1 MIYLG
6 KDPIGVN
13 KFNNNEPHN
22 YAYDGVDLSKV
33 FVDADAMYEQL
44 AAENYENIHIGD
56 YWPVTLN
63 GTYRDY
69 GNLTAPAGTTY
80 YSDEAMTTVAGT
92 TSEDIV
98 VSDARSDSNF
108 PGCHKPAVI
117 IKISNVNYYVDWDD
131 CLDYQERTLSNA
143 IVKFEVADINPY
155 WRYGDSGALTG
166 NKPHILFCARDCIPH
181 TLKMRKTYETWEGQH
196 IDEFTGDGTTA
207 EFTLSGTVGT
217 IGYVWVGGTR
227 KAYNTHYTFGNNKV
241 TFKAGQIPADGA
253 EILIE
258 WCDGKTPWRGSAM
271 YRTFNDPD
279 YGLLPL
285 LQAADP
291 KLMSHIYTGPNGK
304 GMRYY
309 GETRAK
315 TGAQGGTWEDR
326 GLLFLPLEDEVW
338 GRFCYHSGSN
348 AASNMQQWALYR
360 SGRRHFSKG
369 VGNGA
374 SRSTWWL
381 ASSNSVTTF
390 TYVDY
395 NGTPAANRAAFALG
409 AAPAYIFA

>member
-22 YAYDGVDLSKV
+22 YAFDGLDLSKV
-33 FVDADAMYEQL
+33 FVDADALQAAL
-44 AAENYENIHIGD
+44 AAEDYENIHVGD

-69 GNLTAPAGTTY
+69 GNMTVPAGTTY
-80 YSDEAMTTVAGT
+80 YSDEAMTAVAGT
-92 TSEDIV
+92 TSEAIIPSLN
-98 VSDARSDSNF
+98 SDANF
-108 PGCHKPAVI
+108 VGCHKPFNT
-117 IKISNVNYYVDWDD
+117 IKISNVNYYVPWDD

-143 IVKFEVADINPY
+143 IMKFEVAGINQY
-155 WRYGDSGALTG
+155 WRYGDSGTITG
-166 NKPHILFCARDCIPH
+166 NKPHILFAARDCIPH
-181 TLKMRKTYETWEGQH
+181 TLKMRKCDETWEGQH

-207 EFTLSGTVGT
+207 KFTLSGTAGT
-217 IGYVWVGGTR
+217 IGYVWVAGAR
-227 KAYNTHYTFGNNKV
+227 KTYNTHYTFDSNKV
-241 TFKAGQIPADGA
+241 TFKAGQIPASGA
-253 EILIE
+253 KIQIE
-258 WCDGKTPWRGSAM
+258 WCEDKTPWRGSAM
-271 YRTFNDPD
+271 YRTLNDPD

-291 KLMSHIYTGPNGK
+291 KLMAHIYTGPNGE

-315 TGAQGGTWEDR
+315 TGAQGGAWEDR
-326 GLLFLPLEDEVW
+326 GPLFLPLEDEGW
-338 GRFCYHSGSN
+338 GRFCWHSGSS

-369 VGNGA
+369 IGNGA
-374 SRSTWWL
+374 SRTNWWL
-381 ASSNSVTTF
+381 ASSNSATYF
-390 TYVDY
+390 TYVES
-395 NGTPAANRAAFALG
+395 NGRPGYLNATFAFG
-409 AAPAYIFA
+409 AAPAFILA